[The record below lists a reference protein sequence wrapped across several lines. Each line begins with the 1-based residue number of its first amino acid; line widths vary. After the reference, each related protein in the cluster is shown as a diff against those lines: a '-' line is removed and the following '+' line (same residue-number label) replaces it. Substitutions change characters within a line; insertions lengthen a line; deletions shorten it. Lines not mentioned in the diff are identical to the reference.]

1 MQKRTYLTIT
11 PDSKKDALRAAGR
24 LDDGNYA
31 LEYDRSEKLWF
42 AKPDADL
49 EKVKPW
55 LPENTVSQQNQTITD
70 NLMPAEEFAQVLKD
84 AGFVFPAGDL
94 PEMDGKKHR
103 VCVDGQKNITQRKN
117 KNGDYPGGSGVYQG
131 FMDGRPAGWYENHRS
146 SEGKVNWTSTG
157 SHTYDPAEA
166 MKQRA
171 LAAQKRWD
179 REIQSQLEFAQMGKT
194 LSRQWSKMPP
204 APETHTYLARKGV
217 PAVDGVRLDKY
228 DNLVIPLRNS
238 DGELR
243 TLQYIKPDGT
253 KNLKKG
259 AEKTGNFFVVG
270 GELSPQRPVLYAE
283 GYATAASLHLAT
295 GMPVVMTVDAGNL
308 VTVSRNL
315 KERFPDS
322 QHIILGEDD
331 FTNTNNRGERDN
343 KGAKKAQEAAAAIDG
358 IYIIPT
364 FTESERAQAFAK
376 TASFSD
382 FNDIHVAS
390 GLNAVRD
397 QLAPIFD
404 KLIPDW
410 RQPFT
415 ETHSMPDNN
424 ILQDEPTAPFPDISD
439 YPDFGDDFQEA
450 FVPPQEMPESIP
462 DLVQAQ
468 GSQEPSP
475 EILQPEA
482 STSSLAPSPNAEAAP
497 PVHPDELTPQK
508 VSDEPVLTIE
518 TDTPEA
524 VSTQPADTTPISAAE
539 SSPVASPQTET
550 ADLDNAMPADTVN
563 MQTSPASTSPAP
575 DTTAEAQQVDAS
587 IPPVTEP
594 LLKSASSQEEQP
606 QPAMAE
612 AEATPAQENG
622 FSFTFGRLPGDV
634 SPEGPEVA
642 RINLDELLQGLT
654 SRQED
659 KTWVYALDGEDAFR
673 DYGDRIVMA
682 SPQASENDRM
692 ILAALLSA
700 MANQRGA
707 VEVTGNPEFIQR
719 TLTLIA
725 DHNIKVHLKNPQQ
738 REQFEAL
745 LQARAAEATAKNG
758 INISTHG
765 QEAAPSPA
773 APPATAPGTDTSPA
787 APGNGHTTK
796 AMLKAAETAAPEM
809 NVFEKETLR
818 TGLTGKLLESGRAP
832 YQFDKA
838 NTESFYVQLRTKAGN
853 KTYWGV
859 ELEKALEDSGQKQ
872 GDIVK
877 LQYLGKKPVMVN
889 VPMTDKDG
897 VVTGYEQQEKHR
909 NHWSLTPAQDNRL
922 LVADRHHVAP
932 AELSAYDGNA
942 FWQLQQQIVKTAAL
956 SLPLP
961 DPTGHSLLYTGP
973 DGEGQKP
980 PQSPPENAV
989 VPALS
994 KAAGSVVMHAAGAEG
1009 ELLAHLVKG
1018 HGDYLQGVMRHE
1030 GELHHVLARICT
1042 GANGNTWIAVNTVS
1056 DSGALALIGHGSA
1069 VNAVKNGE
1077 AQRDTFAFQLKGKDA
1092 PKFAVPLVSP
1102 EKIPPAL
1109 HSKLGFDKPWTP
1121 PKAPEPELAPRAQVK
1136 PANQPQ
1142 PM

>member
-24 LDDGNYA
+24 LASGDYA

-49 EKVKPW
+49 EKVKAW
-55 LPENTVSQQNQTITD
+55 LPENTALNLNQTTTD
-70 NLMPAEEFAQVLKD
+70 NLTPAEEFAQVLQD
-84 AGFVFPAGDL
+84 AGFILPANGL
-94 PEMDGKKHR
+94 PEMDGKRHR
-103 VCVDGQKNITQRKN
+103 VATE
-117 KNGDYPGGSGVYQG
+117 GDKTGATSGVYQG
-131 FMDGRPAGWYENHRS
+131 FLDGRPAGWYQDHRA

-166 MKQRA
+166 IKQRA
-171 LAAQKRWD
+171 LTAQKRWD
-179 REIQSQLEFAQMGKT
+179 REIASQLEFSKMGKT
-194 LSRQWSKMPP
+194 LTRQWSKMPP
-204 APETHTYLARKGV
+204 APDTHAYLARKGV
-217 PAVDGVRLDKY
+217 PAAEGVRLDKY

-238 DGELR
+238 AGELR

-253 KNLKKG
+253 KNLKKN

-315 KERFPDS
+315 KERFPDNH
-322 QHIILGEDD
+322 HIILGEDD
-331 FTNTNNRGERDN
+331 FTKTNTRGELDN
-343 KGAKKAQEAAAAIDG
+343 KGAKKAQEAAAAING
-358 IYIIPT
+358 TYIIPS
-364 FTESERAQAFAK
+364 FTESERAQAFAG
-376 TASFSD
+376 TAAFSD
-382 FNDIHVAS
+382 FNDVHVAN
-390 GLNAVRD
+390 GLDAVRE
-397 QLAPIFD
+397 QLAPVFD
-404 KLIPDW
+404 ELIPDW
-410 RQPFT
+410 RQTLT
-415 ETHSMPDNN
+415 ETHSMPDND
-424 ILQDEPTAPFPDISD
+424 IRQDEPAVPFADITD
-439 YPDFGDDFQEA
+439 YPDFGAEFQEA
-450 FVPPQEMPESIP
+450 FSQFDDFLNNTP
-462 DLVQAQ
+462 D
-468 GSQEPSP
+468 P
-475 EILQPEA
+475 A
-482 STSSLAPSPNAEAAP
+482 STLTGSEEMAA
-497 PVHPDELTPQK
+497 HAPDEQATLQI
-508 VSDEPVLTIE
+508 SDEPVLSPEPAIPDATPGE
-518 TDTPEA
+518 TPPVTAPDVPPVINDATDNPE
-524 VSTQPADTTPISAAE
+524 QQSA
-539 SSPVASPQTET
+539 PQ
-550 ADLDNAMPADTVN
+550 ADTVN
-563 MQTSPASTSPAP
+563 AEVPPEASPLVPEAM
-575 DTTAEAQQVDAS
+575 AEELVADAS

-594 LLKSASSQEEQP
+594 PLKTASSQEEQP
-606 QPAMAE
+606 QQPAAE
-612 AEATPAQENG
+612 NDATPVAENG
-622 FSFTFGRLPGDV
+622 FAFTFGRLPGDV

-659 KTWVYALDGEDAFR
+659 RTWVYALDGEDAFR

-700 MANQRGA
+700 KANQRGA
-707 VEVTGNPEFIQR
+707 VEVTGSPEFIER

-725 DHNIKVHLKNPQQ
+725 DHNIDVHLKNPQQ

-758 INISTHG
+758 LTISTPG

-773 APPATAPGTDTSPA
+773 ANASHASPATQDAPLPA
-787 APGNGHTTK
+787 SGNDAATQAPPK
-796 AMLKAAETAAPEM
+796 VPQPAAPEM
-809 NVFEKETLR
+809 SVFEKETLR

-838 NTESFYVQLRTKAGN
+838 NTESFYVQLRTKTGN

-859 ELEKALEDSGQKQ
+859 ELEQALKDSGLTH
-872 GDIVK
+872 GDMVK
-877 LQYLGKKPVMVN
+877 LQYLGKKPVTVN
-889 VPMTDKDG
+889 VPVTDKDG
-897 VVTGYEQQEKHR
+897 VVTGYERQEKHR
-909 NHWSLTPAQDNRL
+909 NHWSMTPAQDNRL
-922 LVADRHHVAP
+922 LVADRHNVAP

-942 FWQLQQQIVKTAAL
+942 FWQLQQQVVQAAAL
-956 SLPLP
+956 SLSVP
-961 DPTGHSLLYTGP
+961 DPRGHGLLYTGP

-1030 GELHHVLARICT
+1030 GELRHVLARVCT
-1042 GANGNTWIAVNTVS
+1042 GANGNTWLAVNTVA

-1069 VNAVKNGE
+1069 VNVMKNGE
-1077 AQRDTFAFQLKGKDA
+1077 AQRDTFAFQLNGKDA

-1121 PKAPEPELAPRAQVK
+1121 PKAPEPEQAPRAQAK

>member
-24 LDDGNYA
+24 LASGDYA

-42 AKPDADL
+42 AKSDADL
-49 EKVKPW
+49 EKVKAW
-55 LPENTVSQQNQTITD
+55 LPENTALNLNQTTTD
-70 NLMPAEEFAQVLKD
+70 NLTPAEEFAQVLQD
-84 AGFVFPAGDL
+84 AGFILPANGL
-94 PEMDGKKHR
+94 PEMDGKRHR
-103 VCVDGQKNITQRKN
+103 VATE
-117 KNGDYPGGSGVYQG
+117 GDKPGATSGVYQG
-131 FMDGRPAGWYENHRS
+131 FLDGRPAGWYQDHRA

-166 MKQRA
+166 IKQRA
-171 LAAQKRWD
+171 LTAQKRWD
-179 REIQSQLEFAQMGKT
+179 REVASQLEFSKMGKT
-194 LSRQWSKMPP
+194 LTRQWSKMPP
-204 APETHTYLARKGV
+204 APDTHAYLARKGV
-217 PAVDGVRLDKY
+217 PAAEGVRLDKY

-238 DGELR
+238 AGELR
-243 TLQYIKPDGT
+243 SLQYIKPDGT
-253 KNLKKG
+253 KNLKKN

-315 KERFPDS
+315 KERFPDNP
-322 QHIILGEDD
+322 HIILGEDD
-331 FTNTNNRGERDN
+331 FTKTNTRGEQDN
-343 KGAKKAQEAAAAIDG
+343 KGAKKAQEAAAAING
-358 IYIIPT
+358 IYIIPS
-364 FTESERAQAFAK
+364 FTESERAQAFAG
-376 TASFSD
+376 TAAFSD
-382 FNDIHVAS
+382 FNDVHVAN
-390 GLNAVRD
+390 GLDAVRE
-397 QLAPIFD
+397 QLAPVFD
-404 KLIPDW
+404 ELIPDW
-410 RQPFT
+410 RQTLT
-415 ETHSMPDNN
+415 ETHSMPDND
-424 ILQDEPTAPFPDISD
+424 IRQDEPAVPFADITD
-439 YPDFGDDFQEA
+439 YPDFGAEFQEA
-450 FVPPQEMPESIP
+450 FPQFDDFLNNTP
-462 DLVQAQ
+462 D
-468 GSQEPSP
+468 P
-475 EILQPEA
+475 A
-482 STSSLAPSPNAEAAP
+482 STLTGSKEMAA
-497 PVHPDELTPQK
+497 HAPDEQATLQI
-508 VSDEPVLTIE
+508 SDEPVLSPEPAIPDAPPGE
-518 TDTPEA
+518 TPPVTAPDVPPVINDATDNPE
-524 VSTQPADTTPISAAE
+524 QQSA
-539 SSPVASPQTET
+539 PQ
-550 ADLDNAMPADTVN
+550 ADTVN
-563 MQTSPASTSPAP
+563 AEVPPEASPLVQEAM
-575 DTTAEAQQVDAS
+575 AEELVADAS

-594 LLKSASSQEEQP
+594 PLKTASSQEEQP
-606 QPAMAE
+606 QQPAAE
-612 AEATPAQENG
+612 NDATPVAENG
-622 FSFTFGRLPGDV
+622 FAFTFGRLPGDV

-659 KTWVYALDGEDAFR
+659 RTWVYALDGEDAFR

-700 MANQRGA
+700 KANQRGA
-707 VEVTGNPEFIQR
+707 VEVTGSPEFIQR

-725 DHNIKVHLKNPQQ
+725 DHNIDVHLKNPQQ

-758 INISTHG
+758 LTISPSG
-765 QEAAPSPA
+765 QEASPSPA
-773 APPATAPGTDTSPA
+773 ANASPA
-787 APGNGHTTK
+787 AQDAPLPASGNDAATQAPPK
-796 AMLKAAETAAPEM
+796 APEPAAPEM
-809 NVFEKETLR
+809 SVFEKETLR

-838 NTESFYVQLRTKAGN
+838 NTESFYVQLRTKTGN

-859 ELEKALEDSGQKQ
+859 ELEQALKDSGQTH
-872 GDIVK
+872 GDMVK
-877 LQYLGKKPVMVN
+877 LQYLGKKPVTVN
-889 VPMTDKDG
+889 VPVTDKDG
-897 VVTGYEQQEKHR
+897 VVTGYERQEKHR

-922 LVADRHHVAP
+922 LVADRHNVAP

-942 FWQLQQQIVKTAAL
+942 FWQLQQQVVQAAAL
-956 SLPLP
+956 SLSVP
-961 DPTGHSLLYTGP
+961 DPRGHGLLYTGP

-1030 GELHHVLARICT
+1030 GELRHVLARVCT
-1042 GANGNTWIAVNTVS
+1042 GANGNTWLAVNTVA

-1069 VNAVKNGE
+1069 VNVMKNGE
-1077 AQRDTFAFQLKGKDA
+1077 AQRDTFAFQLNGKDA

-1121 PKAPEPELAPRAQVK
+1121 PKAPAPAPEPEQAPRAQAK

>member
-11 PDSKKDALRAAGR
+11 PDNKKDALRAAGR
-24 LDDGNYA
+24 LDDGKYA

-42 AKPDADL
+42 AVADADL
-49 EKVKPW
+49 EKVKAW
-55 LPENTVSQQNQTITD
+55 LPENTVTDVGQTITD
-70 NLMPAEEFAQVLKD
+70 NLTPAEEFAQVLKD
-84 AGFVFPAGDL
+84 AGFILPGNGL
-94 PEMDGKKHR
+94 PEMDGKRYR
-103 VCVDGQKNITQRKN
+103 VAIEGGKPGNVDGA
-117 KNGDYPGGSGVYQG
+117 YQG
-131 FMDGRPAGWYENHRS
+131 FLDGRPAGWYQNHRA

-179 REIQSQLEFAQMGKT
+179 RQMQSQLEFAQMGKT
-194 LSRQWSKMPP
+194 LTRQWSKMPP
-204 APETHTYLARKGV
+204 APDSHAYLARKGV
-217 PAVDGVRLDKY
+217 PAANGVRLDKY
-228 DNLVIPLRNS
+228 DNLVIPLRNG

-295 GMPVVMTVDAGNL
+295 GMPVVMTMDAGNL

-315 KERFPDS
+315 KARYPDS
-322 QHIILGEDD
+322 HHIILGEDD
-331 FTNTNNRGERDN
+331 FTKTNTRGEQDN
-343 KGAKKAQEAAAAIDG
+343 KGAKKAQEAASAING
-358 IYIIPT
+358 VYIIPS
-364 FTESERAQAFAK
+364 FTESERTQAFAG
-376 TASFSD
+376 TAAFSD
-382 FNDIHVAS
+382 FNDIHVAR
-390 GLNAVRD
+390 GLEAVRE
-397 QLAPIFD
+397 QLAPVFD
-404 KLIPDW
+404 ELIPDW
-410 RQPFT
+410 RQSFT
-415 ETHSMPDNN
+415 ETHSMPDND
-424 ILQDEPTAPFPDISD
+424 IRQDEPAVPFPDISD
-439 YPDFGDDFQEA
+439 YPDFGDDFQGE
-450 FVPPQEMPESIP
+450 FTPPTEVYVPPEPAPE
-462 DLVQAQ
+462 LVEPEAPA
-468 GSQEPSP
+468 SPPAPTTNEEASLSPSP
-475 EILQPEA
+475 EDLA
-482 STSSLAPSPNAEAAP
+482 SPAQALSTEPAIPVAEEISPADTSSLTA
-497 PVHPDELTPQK
+497 
-508 VSDEPVLTIE
+508 
-518 TDTPEA
+518 TD
-524 VSTQPADTTPISAAE
+524 
-539 SSPVASPQTET
+539 SSHVAS
-550 ADLDNAMPADTVN
+550 ADLQNAPQADVASAE
-563 MQTSPASTSPAP
+563 TSPSVSPPAP
-575 DTTAEAQQVDAS
+575 DSVAEALRADAG
-587 IPPVTEP
+587 IPPVTEVP
-594 LLKSASSQEEQP
+594 LEPAPSKDEPP
-606 QPAMAE
+606 QPAA
-612 AEATPAQENG
+612 ADVDPAAQENG
-622 FSFTFGRLPGDV
+622 FSLTFGRLPGDV

-654 SRQED
+654 SRQEGR
-659 KTWVYALDGEDAFR
+659 TWVYALDGEDAFR

-682 SPQASENDRM
+682 TPQASENDRM

-700 MANQRGA
+700 KANQRGA
-707 VEVTGNPEFIQR
+707 VEVTGSPEFIQR

-725 DHNIKVHLKNPQQ
+725 DHNIEVHLKNPQQ

-758 INISTHG
+758 INISTPG

-773 APPATAPGTDTSPA
+773 ANTPPAAPGAAPA
-787 APGNGHTTK
+787 APGNGTASQATP
-796 AMLKAAETAAPEM
+796 KAAEPAAPEM
-809 NVFEKETLR
+809 SVFEKETLR

-859 ELEKALEDSGQKQ
+859 ELEQALKDSGQQQ

-877 LQYLGKKPVMVN
+877 LQYLGKQPVTVN
-889 VPMTDKDG
+889 APLTDKDG
-897 VVTGYEQQEKHR
+897 VVIGYERQEKHR

-932 AELSAYDGNA
+932 AALSAYDGNA
-942 FWQLQQQIVKTAAL
+942 FWQLQQQVVKAAAL
-956 SLPLP
+956 SLSLASPN
-961 DPTGHSLLYTGP
+961 GHGLLYTGP

-989 VPALS
+989 VPAIS
-994 KAAGSVVMHAAGAEG
+994 KAAGSVVMHAAGADG
-1009 ELLAHLVKG
+1009 ELLAHLVKA

-1030 GELHHVLARICT
+1030 GELRHVLARICT
-1042 GANGNTWIAVNTVS
+1042 GANGNTWLAVNTVS

-1069 VNAVKNGE
+1069 VNVVKNGE
-1077 AQRDTFAFQLKGKDA
+1077 ALRDTFAFQLKGKDA

-1102 EKIPPAL
+1102 EKLPPAL

-1121 PKAPEPELAPRAQVK
+1121 PKAPEPEQAPRAQVK

>member
-11 PDSKKDALRAAGR
+11 PDNKKDALRAAGR
-24 LDDGNYA
+24 LADGNYA

-55 LPENTVSQQNQTITD
+55 LPENTVSQLNQTTNN
-70 NLMPAEEFAQVLKD
+70 NLTPAEEFAQVLKD
-84 AGFVFPAGDL
+84 AGFILPKNSL
-94 PEMDGKKHR
+94 PEMDGKRHR
-103 VCVDGQKNITQRKN
+103 VATDGDKA
-117 KNGDYPGGSGVYQG
+117 GASSGVYQG
-131 FMDGRPAGWYENHRS
+131 FLDGRPAGWYQDHRA

-179 REIQSQLEFAQMGKT
+179 REIQSQLEFSRMGKT

-204 APETHTYLARKGV
+204 ATETHAYLARKGV
-217 PAVDGVRLDKY
+217 PAADGVRLDKY

-270 GELSPQRPVLYAE
+270 GELSPERPVLYAE

-315 KERFPDS
+315 KERYSDNH
-322 QHIILGEDD
+322 HIILGEDD
-331 FTNTNNRGERDN
+331 FTKTNNRGEQDN

-358 IYIIPT
+358 IYIIPS
-364 FTESERAQAFAK
+364 FTESERVQAFAG

-382 FNDIHVAS
+382 FNDIHVAN
-390 GLNAVRD
+390 GLNAVRE

-404 KLIPDW
+404 ELIPDW
-410 RQPFT
+410 RQSFT
-415 ETHSMPDNN
+415 ETHSMPDND
-424 ILQDEPTAPFPDISD
+424 IRQDDPAVPFPDIMD
-439 YPDFGDDFQEA
+439 YPDLGDDFQEA
-450 FVPPQEMPESIP
+450 FAPPEDRPESTVTSVQVQ
-462 DLVQAQ
+462 DLP
-468 GSQEPSP
+468 EPSP
-475 EILQPEA
+475 EIAPPE
-482 STSSLAPSPNAEAAP
+482 PSVPPLTTEAEATP
-497 PVHPDELTPQK
+497 PLPPDDKDSHQVP
-508 VSDEPVLTIE
+508 DEPVLNVEPAASDTVGASTAE
-518 TDTPEA
+518 TTSLSAPETPVVASAPTATDNPDLQNAPLAEA
-524 VSTQPADTTPISAAE
+524 VNAQTPPAD
-539 SSPVASPQTET
+539 SPPPVDA
-550 ADLDNAMPADTVN
+550 
-563 MQTSPASTSPAP
+563 
-575 DTTAEAQQVDAS
+575 TAEDQLIDAS

-594 LLKSASSQEEQP
+594 PLKKASSPEEP
-606 QPAMAE
+606 LQPAAAE
-612 AEATPAQENG
+612 TATTPAQENG
-622 FSFTFGRLPGDV
+622 FSFTFGRLPGDTN
-634 SPEGPEVA
+634 PEGPEVT

-659 KTWVYALDGEDAFR
+659 RTWVYALNGEDAFR

-700 MANQRGA
+700 KANQRGA
-707 VEVTGNPEFIQR
+707 VEVTGSPEFIQR

-725 DHNIKVHLKNPQQ
+725 DHNIEVHLKNPQQ

-745 LQARAAEATAKNG
+745 LQARAAEAMAKNG
-758 INISTHG
+758 INISTPG
-765 QEAAPSPA
+765 QESAPSPIV
-773 APPATAPGTDTSPA
+773 DTPPA
-787 APGNGHTTK
+787 APGPAPTTPVND
-796 AMLKAAETAAPEM
+796 TASQVPSKTAGPATPEM
-809 NVFEKETLR
+809 TVFEKETLR

-838 NTESFYVQLRTKAGN
+838 NTDSFYVQLRTKAGN
-853 KTYWGV
+853 KIYWGV
-859 ELEKALEDSGQKQ
+859 ELEQALKDSGQKQ

-877 LQYLGKKPVMVN
+877 LQYLGKKPVTIN
-889 VPMTDKDG
+889 VPLTNAEGM
-897 VVTGYEQQEKHR
+897 VTGYERQEKHR

-922 LVADRHHVAP
+922 LVADRQHVAP

-942 FWQLQQQIVKTAAL
+942 FWQLQHQVVKTAAL
-956 SLPLP
+956 SLTLP
-961 DPTGHSLLYTGP
+961 DPAGHGLLYTGP

-980 PQSPPENAV
+980 PQSTPENAV

-994 KAAGSVVMHAAGAEG
+994 KAAGSVVMQAAGAEG

-1030 GELHHVLARICT
+1030 GELRHVLARVCT
-1042 GANGNTWIAVNTVS
+1042 GANGNTWLAVNTVS
-1056 DSGALALIGHGSA
+1056 DTGTLALIGHGSA

-1092 PKFAVPLVSP
+1092 PKFAVPLLSP

-1121 PKAPEPELAPRAQVK
+1121 PKAPEPEQAPRAQAK

>member
-1 MQKRTYLTIT
+1 MQKRTYLTIR
-11 PDSKKDALRAAGR
+11 PENKKDALRAAGR
-24 LDDGNYA
+24 LTDGSYA

-42 AKPDADL
+42 AKADTDL

-55 LPENTVSQQNQTITD
+55 LPENTVSLSNQTTTD
-70 NLMPAEEFAQVLKD
+70 NLTPAEEFAQVLKD
-84 AGFVFPAGDL
+84 AGFILPNNSL
-94 PEMDGKKHR
+94 PEMDGKRHR
-103 VCVDGQKNITQRKN
+103 VPTEGDKDGSTA
-117 KNGDYPGGSGVYQG
+117 GVYQG
-131 FMDGRPAGWYENHRS
+131 FLDGRPAGWYMDHRS
-146 SEGKVNWTSTG
+146 SDGKVTWTSTG
-157 SHTYDPAEA
+157 THSYDPEDAI
-166 MKQRA
+166 KQRA

-179 REIQSQLEFAQMGKT
+179 REIQSQMEYTKIGKNLT
-194 LSRQWSKMPP
+194 RQWSKMPP
-204 APETHTYLARKGV
+204 APETHAYLARKGV
-217 PAVDGVRLDKY
+217 PAVEGVRLDKY
-228 DNLVIPLRNS
+228 DNLVIPLRNA
-238 DGELR
+238 DGVLR
-243 TLQYIKPDGT
+243 SLQYIKPDGT

-259 AEKTGNFFVVG
+259 AEKAGNFFVVG

-283 GYATAASLHLAT
+283 GYATAASLYLAT
-295 GMPVVMTVDAGNL
+295 GIPVVMTVDAGNL

-315 KERFPDS
+315 KERYPDS
-322 QHIILGEDD
+322 PHIILGEDD

-343 KGAKKAQEAAAAIDG
+343 KGAKKAQEAATAING

-397 QLAPIFD
+397 QLAPVFD
-404 KLIPDW
+404 ELIPDW
-410 RQPFT
+410 RQSIT

-424 ILQDEPTAPFPDISD
+424 IPQDEPTVPFPDISD
-439 YPDFGDDFQEA
+439 YPDFGAEFQEA
-450 FVPPQEMPESIP
+450 FPQFNDFLDNTPAPEPGPASSPNEATDNPQPTALPDEEIAQLTPPTETVAINVPEMTSIP
-462 DLVQAQ
+462 
-468 GSQEPSP
+468 EPTRPGPSDDEHPVEVPIKSEKVGESP
-475 EILQPEA
+475 QDDV
-482 STSSLAPSPNAEAAP
+482 AEP
-497 PVHPDELTPQK
+497 PA
-508 VSDEPVLTIE
+508 EPPLN
-518 TDTPEA
+518 
-524 VSTQPADTTPISAAE
+524 TQPQQQAENTTPGAAD
-539 SSPVASPQTET
+539 V
-550 ADLDNAMPADTVN
+550 
-563 MQTSPASTSPAP
+563 
-575 DTTAEAQQVDAS
+575 
-587 IPPVTEP
+587 
-594 LLKSASSQEEQP
+594 EQP
-606 QPAMAE
+606 AAASEP
-612 AEATPAQENG
+612 ENG
-622 FSFTFGRLPGDV
+622 FSFSFGRLPGDV

-707 VEVTGNPEFIQR
+707 VEVTGSPEFIQR

-738 REQFEAL
+738 REQFETL
-745 LQARAAEATAKNG
+745 LQARAAEATAENG
-758 INISTHG
+758 INISTPG
-765 QEAAPSPA
+765 QEAAPSPV

-796 AMLKAAETAAPEM
+796 ATQKAAETAAPEM

-838 NTESFYVQLRTKAGN
+838 NTGSFYVQLRTKAGN

-1030 GELHHVLARICT
+1030 GELHHVLARVCT

>member
-24 LDDGNYA
+24 LADGNYA

-55 LPENTVSQQNQTITD
+55 LPENTVSQLNQTTTD
-70 NLMPAEEFAQVLKD
+70 NLTPAEEFAQVLRD
-84 AGFVFPAGDL
+84 AGFILPKNSL
-94 PEMDGKKHR
+94 PEMDGKRHR
-103 VCVDGQKNITQRKN
+103 VATDGDKAGAT
-117 KNGDYPGGSGVYQG
+117 SGVYQG
-131 FMDGRPAGWYENHRS
+131 FLDGRPAGWYQDHRA

-179 REIQSQLEFAQMGKT
+179 REIQSQMEFSQMGKN
-194 LSRQWSKMPP
+194 LSRQWTKMPP
-204 APETHTYLARKGV
+204 ATETHAYLARKGV
-217 PAVDGVRLDKY
+217 PAADGVRLDKY

-270 GELSPQRPVLYAE
+270 GELSPQCPVLYAE

-315 KERFPDS
+315 KKRYPDNH
-322 QHIILGEDD
+322 HIILGEDD
-331 FTNTNNRGERDN
+331 FTKTNNRGEQDN
-343 KGAKKAQEAAAAIDG
+343 KGAKKAQEAAAAING
-358 IYIIPT
+358 IYIIPS
-364 FTESERAQAFAK
+364 FSESERAQAFAG

-382 FNDIHVAS
+382 FNDIHVAN
-390 GLNAVRD
+390 GLNAVRE

-404 KLIPDW
+404 ELIPDW
-410 RQPFT
+410 RKSFT
-415 ETHSMPDNN
+415 ETHSMPDND
-424 ILQDEPTAPFPDISD
+424 IRQDAPAVPFPDITD

-450 FVPPQEMPESIP
+450 FAPPEDIPENTMTST
-462 DLVQAQ
+462 QAQ
-468 GSQEPSP
+468 DLPEPSP
-475 EILQPEA
+475 EIAPPEPSVPPLTPEA
-482 STSSLAPSPNAEAAP
+482 EATPPLSPDDRASHQAPE
-497 PVHPDELTPQK
+497 
-508 VSDEPVLTIE
+508 EPVLNVEPAAPDAVGTSPAE
-518 TDTPEA
+518 TASLSTAETPVVASAPMATDNPDLQNAPLPEA
-524 VSTQPADTTPISAAE
+524 VNAQTPPVDSPPPVDAA
-539 SSPVASPQTET
+539 
-550 ADLDNAMPADTVN
+550 
-563 MQTSPASTSPAP
+563 
-575 DTTAEAQQVDAS
+575 AEAQLADAS

-594 LLKSASSQEEQP
+594 PLKKASSPEEPQ
-606 QPAMAE
+606 QPAAAE
-612 AEATPAQENG
+612 TDTAPDQENG
-622 FSFTFGRLPGDV
+622 FSFTFGRLPGDT

-659 KTWVYALDGEDAFR
+659 RTWVYALDGEDAFR

-700 MANQRGA
+700 KANQRGA
-707 VEVTGNPEFIQR
+707 VEVTGSSEFIQR

-725 DHNIKVHLKNPQQ
+725 DHNIEVHLKNPQQ

-745 LQARAAEATAKNG
+745 LQARAAEVMAKNG
-758 INISTHG
+758 INISTPG
-765 QEAAPSPA
+765 QESTPSPVV
-773 APPATAPGTDTSPA
+773 DTPPA
-787 APGNGHTTK
+787 APGP
-796 AMLKAAETAAPEM
+796 APTAPGNDTASQAPSKTAGPATPEM
-809 NVFEKETLR
+809 TVFEKETLR
-818 TGLTGKLLESGRAP
+818 TGRTGKLLESGRAP

-838 NTESFYVQLRTKAGN
+838 NTDSFYIQLRTKAGN

-859 ELEKALEDSGQKQ
+859 ELEQALKDSGQKQ

-877 LQYLGKKPVMVN
+877 LQYLGKKPVTVN
-889 VPMTDKDG
+889 VPLTNAEG
-897 VVTGYEQQEKHR
+897 VVTGYERQEKHR

-942 FWQLQQQIVKTAAL
+942 FWQLQHQIVKAAAL
-956 SLPLP
+956 SLSLP
-961 DPTGHSLLYTGP
+961 DPAGHGLLYTGP

-989 VPALS
+989 VPTLS
-994 KAAGSVVMHAAGAEG
+994 KAAGSVVMQAVGAES

-1030 GELHHVLARICT
+1030 GELRHVLARVCT
-1042 GANGNTWIAVNTVS
+1042 GANGNTWLAVNTVS
-1056 DSGALALIGHGSA
+1056 DTGALNLIGHGSA

-1077 AQRDTFAFQLKGKDA
+1077 AKRDTFAFQLKGKDA
-1092 PKFAVPLVSP
+1092 PKFAVPLISP

-1121 PKAPEPELAPRAQVK
+1121 PKAPEPEQAPRAQVK

>member
-24 LDDGNYA
+24 LASGDYA

-42 AKPDADL
+42 AKSDAEL
-49 EKVKPW
+49 EKVKAW
-55 LPENTVSQQNQTITD
+55 LPENTALNLNQTTTD
-70 NLMPAEEFAQVLKD
+70 NLTPAEEFAQVLQD
-84 AGFVFPAGDL
+84 AGFILPANGL
-94 PEMDGKKHR
+94 PEMDGKRHR
-103 VCVDGQKNITQRKN
+103 MATE
-117 KNGDYPGGSGVYQG
+117 GDKTGATSGVYQG
-131 FMDGRPAGWYENHRS
+131 FLDGRPAGWYQDHRA

-166 MKQRA
+166 IKQRA
-171 LAAQKRWD
+171 LTAQKRWD
-179 REIQSQLEFAQMGKT
+179 REIASQLEFSKMGKT
-194 LSRQWSKMPP
+194 LTRQWSKMPP
-204 APETHTYLARKGV
+204 APDTHAYLARKGV
-217 PAVDGVRLDKY
+217 PAAEGVRLDKY

-238 DGELR
+238 AGELR

-253 KNLKKG
+253 KNLKKN

-315 KERFPDS
+315 KERFPDNH
-322 QHIILGEDD
+322 HIILGEDD
-331 FTNTNNRGERDN
+331 FTKTNTRGEQDN
-343 KGAKKAQEAAAAIDG
+343 KGAKKAQEAAAAING
-358 IYIIPT
+358 IYIIPS
-364 FTESERAQAFAK
+364 FTESERAQAFAG
-376 TASFSD
+376 TAAFSD
-382 FNDIHVAS
+382 FNDVHVAN
-390 GLNAVRD
+390 GLDAVRE
-397 QLAPIFD
+397 QLAPVFD
-404 KLIPDW
+404 ELIPDW
-410 RQPFT
+410 RQTLT
-415 ETHSMPDNN
+415 EIHSMPDND
-424 ILQDEPTAPFPDISD
+424 IRQDEPAVPFADITD
-439 YPDFGDDFQEA
+439 YPDFGAEFQEA
-450 FVPPQEMPESIP
+450 FPQFDDFLNNTP
-462 DLVQAQ
+462 D
-468 GSQEPSP
+468 P
-475 EILQPEA
+475 A
-482 STSSLAPSPNAEAAP
+482 STLTGSEEMAA
-497 PVHPDELTPQK
+497 HAPDEQATLQI
-508 VSDEPVLTIE
+508 SDEPVLSPEPAIPDATPGE
-518 TDTPEA
+518 TPPVTAPDVPPVINDATDNPE
-524 VSTQPADTTPISAAE
+524 QQSA
-539 SSPVASPQTET
+539 PQ
-550 ADLDNAMPADTVN
+550 ADTVN
-563 MQTSPASTSPAP
+563 AEVPPEASPLVP
-575 DTTAEAQQVDAS
+575 DAMAEELVADAS

-594 LLKSASSQEEQP
+594 PLKTASSQEEQP
-606 QPAMAE
+606 QQPAAE
-612 AEATPAQENG
+612 NDATPVAENG
-622 FSFTFGRLPGDV
+622 FAFTFGRLPGDV

-659 KTWVYALDGEDAFR
+659 RTWVYALDGEDAFR

-700 MANQRGA
+700 KANQRGA
-707 VEVTGNPEFIQR
+707 VEVTGSPEFIER

-725 DHNIKVHLKNPQQ
+725 DHNIDVHLKNPQQ

-758 INISTHG
+758 LTISTPG
-765 QEAAPSPA
+765 QESAPSPA
-773 APPATAPGTDTSPA
+773 ANASHASSASPA
-787 APGNGHTTK
+787 AQDAPLPASGND
-796 AMLKAAETAAPEM
+796 AATQAPPKVPQPAAPEM
-809 NVFEKETLR
+809 SVFEKETLR

-838 NTESFYVQLRTKAGN
+838 NTESFYVQLRTKTGN

-859 ELEKALEDSGQKQ
+859 ELEQALKDSGQTH
-872 GDIVK
+872 GDMVK
-877 LQYLGKKPVMVN
+877 LQYLGKKPVTVN
-889 VPMTDKDG
+889 VPVTDKDG
-897 VVTGYEQQEKHR
+897 VVTGYERQEKHR
-909 NHWSLTPAQDNRL
+909 NHWSMTPAQDNRL
-922 LVADRHHVAP
+922 LVADRHNVAP

-942 FWQLQQQIVKTAAL
+942 FWQLQQQVVQAAAL
-956 SLPLP
+956 SLSVP
-961 DPTGHSLLYTGP
+961 DPRGHGLLYTGP

-1009 ELLAHLVKG
+1009 ELLTHLVKG

-1030 GELHHVLARICT
+1030 GELRHVLARVCT
-1042 GANGNTWIAVNTVS
+1042 GANGNTWLAVNTVA

-1069 VNAVKNGE
+1069 VNVMKNGE
-1077 AQRDTFAFQLKGKDA
+1077 AQRDTFAFQLNGKDA

-1121 PKAPEPELAPRAQVK
+1121 PKAPAPEPEQAPRAQAK

>member
-11 PDSKKDALRAAGR
+11 PDNKKDALRAAGR
-24 LDDGNYA
+24 LDDGKYS

-42 AKPDADL
+42 AVADADL
-49 EKVKPW
+49 EKVKAW
-55 LPENTVSQQNQTITD
+55 LPGNTVTDVGQTITD
-70 NLMPAEEFAQVLKD
+70 NLTPAEEFAQVLRD
-84 AGFVFPAGDL
+84 AGFIFPGNEL
-94 PEMDGKKHR
+94 PEMDGKTHR
-103 VCVDGQKNITQRKN
+103 VYVDGQKNTSQNKN
-117 KNGDYPGGSGVYQG
+117 QNGDYPGGSGVYQG
-131 FMDGRPAGWYENHRS
+131 FMDGRPAGWYENHRA

-157 SHTYDPAEA
+157 SHTYDPAET

-179 REIQSQLEFAQMGKT
+179 RQMQSQLEFAQMGKT
-194 LSRQWSKMPP
+194 LTRQWSKMPP
-204 APETHTYLARKGV
+204 APDSHAYLARKGV
-217 PAVDGVRLDKY
+217 PAANGVRLDKY
-228 DNLVIPLRNS
+228 DNLVIPLRNG

-308 VTVSRNL
+308 VTASRNL
-315 KERFPDS
+315 KARYPDS
-322 QHIILGEDD
+322 HHIILGEDD
-331 FTNTNNRGERDN
+331 FTKTNTRGEQDN
-343 KGAKKAQEAAAAIDG
+343 KGAKKAQEAASAING
-358 IYIIPT
+358 VYIIPS
-364 FTESERAQAFAK
+364 FTESERAQAFAG
-376 TASFSD
+376 TAAFSD
-382 FNDIHVAS
+382 FNDIHVAR
-390 GLNAVRD
+390 GLEAVRE
-397 QLAPIFD
+397 QLAPVFD
-404 KLIPDW
+404 ELIPDW
-410 RQPFT
+410 RQSFR
-415 ETHSMPDNN
+415 ETHSMPDND
-424 ILQDEPTAPFPDISD
+424 IRQDEPAVPFPDISD
-439 YPDFGDDFQEA
+439 YPDFGDDFQAEFTPPTEVYETPEPAPEFIEPEA
-450 FVPPQEMPESIP
+450 S
-462 DLVQAQ
+462 L
-468 GSQEPSP
+468 SPSP
-475 EILQPEA
+475 EDLASPPQPLSTEPA
-482 STSSLAPSPNAEAAP
+482 MPVAEEIPPADTSSLTA
-497 PVHPDELTPQK
+497 
-508 VSDEPVLTIE
+508 
-518 TDTPEA
+518 TD
-524 VSTQPADTTPISAAE
+524 
-539 SSPVASPQTET
+539 SSHVAS
-550 ADLDNAMPADTVN
+550 ADLQNAPQADVASAE
-563 MQTSPASTSPAP
+563 TSPSVSPPAP
-575 DTTAEAQQVDAS
+575 DSVAEALRADAG
-587 IPPVTEP
+587 IPPVTEVP
-594 LLKSASSQEEQP
+594 LEPAPSKDEPP
-606 QPAMAE
+606 QPTAADVDP
-612 AEATPAQENG
+612 AAQENG

-654 SRQED
+654 SRQEGR
-659 KTWVYALDGEDAFR
+659 TWVYALDGEDAFR

-682 SPQASENDRM
+682 TPQASEKDRM

-700 MANQRGA
+700 KANQRGA
-707 VEVTGNPEFIQR
+707 VEVTGSPEFIQR

-725 DHNIKVHLKNPQQ
+725 DHNIEVHLKNPQQ

-758 INISTHG
+758 INISTPG

-773 APPATAPGTDTSPA
+773 ANTPATAPGTDTPPAAPGAAPA
-787 APGNGHTTK
+787 APGNGTASQATP
-796 AMLKAAETAAPEM
+796 KAAEPAAPEM
-809 NVFEKETLR
+809 TVFEKETLR

-859 ELEKALEDSGQKQ
+859 ELEQALKDSGQQQ

-877 LQYLGKKPVMVN
+877 LQYLGKQPVTVN
-889 VPMTDKDG
+889 APLTDKDG
-897 VVTGYEQQEKHR
+897 VVIGYERQKKHR

-932 AELSAYDGNA
+932 AALSAYDGNA
-942 FWQLQQQIVKTAAL
+942 FWQLQQQVVKAAAL
-956 SLPLP
+956 SLSLASPN
-961 DPTGHSLLYTGP
+961 GHGLLYTGP

-989 VPALS
+989 VPAIS
-994 KAAGSVVMHAAGAEG
+994 KAAGSVVMHAAGADG
-1009 ELLAHLVKG
+1009 ELLAHLVKA

-1030 GELHHVLARICT
+1030 GELRHVLARICT
-1042 GANGNTWIAVNTVS
+1042 GANGNTWLAVNTVS

-1069 VNAVKNGE
+1069 VNVVKNGE
-1077 AQRDTFAFQLKGKDA
+1077 ALRDTFAFQLKGKDA

-1102 EKIPPAL
+1102 EKLPPAL

-1121 PKAPEPELAPRAQVK
+1121 PKAPEPEQAPRAQVK

>member
-11 PDSKKDALRAAGR
+11 PDNKKDALRAAGR
-24 LDDGNYA
+24 LADGNYA

-55 LPENTVSQQNQTITD
+55 LPENTVSQLNQTTAD
-70 NLMPAEEFAQVLKD
+70 NLTPAEEFAQVLKD
-84 AGFVFPAGDL
+84 AGFILPKNSL
-94 PEMDGKKHR
+94 PEMDGKRHR
-103 VCVDGQKNITQRKN
+103 VATDGDKAGAT
-117 KNGDYPGGSGVYQG
+117 SGVYQG
-131 FMDGRPAGWYENHRS
+131 FLDGRPAGWYQDHRA

-157 SHTYDPAEA
+157 SHTYDPAQA

-179 REIQSQLEFAQMGKT
+179 REIQSQLEFSQMGKT

-204 APETHTYLARKGV
+204 ATETHAYLARKGV
-217 PAVDGVRLDKY
+217 PAANGVRLDKY

-315 KERFPDS
+315 KERYPDNH
-322 QHIILGEDD
+322 HIILGEDD
-331 FTNTNNRGERDN
+331 FTKTNNRGEQDN
-343 KGAKKAQEAAAAIDG
+343 KGAKKAQEAAAAING
-358 IYIIPT
+358 IYIIPS
-364 FTESERAQAFAK
+364 FSERERAQAFAG

-382 FNDIHVAS
+382 FNDIHVAN
-390 GLNAVRD
+390 GLNAVRE

-404 KLIPDW
+404 ELIPDW
-410 RQPFT
+410 RQSFT
-415 ETHSMPDNN
+415 ETHSMPDND
-424 ILQDEPTAPFPDISD
+424 IRQDDPAVPFPDITD

-450 FVPPQEMPESIP
+450 FAPPEHIPESTVTS
-462 DLVQAQ
+462 VQAKDIP
-468 GSQEPSP
+468 EPSP
-475 EILQPEA
+475 EIAPPEPFVPP
-482 STSSLAPSPNAEAAP
+482 LAPEVEATPPLSPDDRASHQVPE
-497 PVHPDELTPQK
+497 
-508 VSDEPVLTIE
+508 EPVLNVEPTAPDAVGASSAE
-518 TDTPEA
+518 TA
-524 VSTQPADTTPISAAE
+524 SLSAAE
-539 SSPVASPQTET
+539 TSAVANAPTDNPDLQNAPLAEAVNAQTP
-550 ADLDNAMPADTVN
+550 PAD
-563 MQTSPASTSPAP
+563 SPPPVDA
-575 DTTAEAQQVDAS
+575 TAEAQLVDAN
-587 IPPVTEP
+587 IPPVAEP
-594 LLKSASSQEEQP
+594 PLQ
-606 QPAMAE
+606 QPAAAE
-612 AEATPAQENG
+612 TDTAPAQENG
-622 FSFTFGRLPGDV
+622 FSFTFGRLPGDT
-634 SPEGPEVA
+634 SPEGAEVV

-659 KTWVYALDGEDAFR
+659 RTWVYALDGEDAFR

-700 MANQRGA
+700 KANQRGA
-707 VEVTGNPEFIQR
+707 VEVTGSPEFIQR

-725 DHNIKVHLKNPQQ
+725 DHNIEVHLKNPQQ

-745 LQARAAEATAKNG
+745 LQARAAEVMAKNG
-758 INISTHG
+758 INISTPG
-765 QEAAPSPA
+765 QESAPSPA
-773 APPATAPGTDTSPA
+773 VDTPPASPGAAPTAPGNDTASQVPSKTAGPA
-787 APGNGHTTK
+787 T
-796 AMLKAAETAAPEM
+796 PEM
-809 NVFEKETLR
+809 TVFEKETLR

-838 NTESFYVQLRTKAGN
+838 NTDSFYVQLRTKAGN

-859 ELEKALEDSGQKQ
+859 ELEQALKDSGQKQ

-877 LQYLGKKPVMVN
+877 LQYLGKKPVTVN
-889 VPMTDKDG
+889 VPLTNEEG
-897 VVTGYEQQEKHR
+897 VVTGYERQEKHR

-922 LVADRHHVAP
+922 LVADRHHIAP
-932 AELSAYDGNA
+932 SELSAYDGNA
-942 FWQLQQQIVKTAAL
+942 FWQLQHQIVKAAAL
-956 SLPLP
+956 SLSLP
-961 DPTGHSLLYTGP
+961 DPTGHGLLYTGP

-989 VPALS
+989 VPAQS
-994 KAAGSVVMHAAGAEG
+994 KAAGSVVMQAAGAEG

-1030 GELHHVLARICT
+1030 GELRHVLARVCT
-1042 GANGNTWIAVNTVS
+1042 GANGNTWLAVNTVS
-1056 DSGALALIGHGSA
+1056 DTGALALIGHGSA

-1121 PKAPEPELAPRAQVK
+1121 PKAPEPEQAPRAQVK

>member
-55 LPENTVSQQNQTITD
+55 LPENAVSQLNQTTTD
-70 NLMPAEEFAQVLKD
+70 NLTPAEEFAQVLKD
-84 AGFVFPAGDL
+84 AGFILPKNSL
-94 PEMDGKKHR
+94 PEMDGKRHR
-103 VCVDGQKNITQRKN
+103 VATDGDKAGAT
-117 KNGDYPGGSGVYQG
+117 SGVYQG
-131 FMDGRPAGWYENHRS
+131 FLDGRPAGWYQDHRA

-179 REIQSQLEFAQMGKT
+179 REIQSQQEFAQMGKT

-204 APETHTYLARKGV
+204 ATETHAYLARKGV

-295 GMPVVMTVDAGNL
+295 GIPVVMTVDAGNL

-315 KERFPDS
+315 KERYPDNH
-322 QHIILGEDD
+322 HIILGEDD
-331 FTNTNNRGERDN
+331 FTKTNNRGEQDN
-343 KGAKKAQEAAAAIDG
+343 KGAKKAQEAAAAING
-358 IYIIPT
+358 IYIIPS
-364 FTESERAQAFAK
+364 FSESERAKAFAG

-382 FNDIHVAS
+382 FNDIHVAN
-390 GLNAVRD
+390 GINAVRE

-404 KLIPDW
+404 ELIPYW
-410 RQPFT
+410 RQSFT
-415 ETHSMPDNN
+415 ETHSMPDND
-424 ILQDEPTAPFPDISD
+424 IRQDDPAVPFPDITD

-450 FVPPQEMPESIP
+450 FVPPEHIPESTVTS
-462 DLVQAQ
+462 VQTQ
-468 GSQEPSP
+468 ELPEPSP
-475 EILQPEA
+475 EIALPETSVPPLAPEA
-482 STSSLAPSPNAEAAP
+482 EAEATPPLSPDDRVSHQVPDEAVLSVEPSAPDAVGAPSAETAS
-497 PVHPDELTPQK
+497 L
-508 VSDEPVLTIE
+508 
-518 TDTPEA
+518 
-524 VSTQPADTTPISAAE
+524 SAAE
-539 SSPVASPQTET
+539 TSAVANSPTDNPDLQNAPLAEAVNAQTP
-550 ADLDNAMPADTVN
+550 PAD
-563 MQTSPASTSPAP
+563 SPPPVDAA
-575 DTTAEAQQVDAS
+575 AEAQLVDAS

-594 LLKSASSQEEQP
+594 PLKKASSPEEP
-606 QPAMAE
+606 LQPAAAE
-612 AEATPAQENG
+612 TDTAPAQENG
-622 FSFTFGRLPGDV
+622 FSFTFGRLPGDT

-659 KTWVYALDGEDAFR
+659 RTWVYALDGEDAFR

-700 MANQRGA
+700 KANQRGA
-707 VEVTGNPEFIQR
+707 VEVTGSPEFIQR

-725 DHNIKVHLKNPQQ
+725 DHNIEVHLKNPQQ
-738 REQFEAL
+738 REQFEAM
-745 LQARAAEATAKNG
+745 LQARAAETMAKNG
-758 INISTHG
+758 INISSLG
-765 QEAAPSPA
+765 QESAPSPA
-773 APPATAPGTDTSPA
+773 VDTPPA
-787 APGNGHTTK
+787 APG
-796 AMLKAAETAAPEM
+796 AAPTVPGNDTASQVPSKAVGPATPEM
-809 NVFEKETLR
+809 TVFEKETLR

-859 ELEKALEDSGQKQ
+859 ELEKALEDSGLKQ

-889 VPMTDKDG
+889 VPLTDKDG

-942 FWQLQQQIVKTAAL
+942 FWQLQQQIVKAAAL

-1030 GELHHVLARICT
+1030 GELHHVLARVCT
-1042 GANGNTWIAVNTVS
+1042 GANGKTWIAVNTVS

-1069 VNAVKNGE
+1069 VNAVKNVE

-1121 PKAPEPELAPRAQVK
+1121 PKAPEPEQAPRAQVK

>member
-11 PDSKKDALRAAGR
+11 PESKKDALRAAGR
-24 LDDGNYA
+24 LASGDYA

-49 EKVKPW
+49 EKVKAW
-55 LPENTVSQQNQTITD
+55 LPENTALNLNQTTTD
-70 NLMPAEEFAQVLKD
+70 NLTPAEEFAQVLQD
-84 AGFVFPAGDL
+84 AGFILPANGL
-94 PEMDGKKHR
+94 PEMDGKRHR
-103 VCVDGQKNITQRKN
+103 VATE
-117 KNGDYPGGSGVYQG
+117 GDKPGATSGVYQG
-131 FMDGRPAGWYENHRS
+131 FLDGRPAGWYQDHRA

-166 MKQRA
+166 IKQRA
-171 LAAQKRWD
+171 LTAQKRWD
-179 REIQSQLEFAQMGKT
+179 REVESQLEFSKMGKT
-194 LSRQWSKMPP
+194 LARQWSKMPP
-204 APETHTYLARKGV
+204 APETHAYLARKGV
-217 PAVDGVRLDKY
+217 PAAEGVRLDKY
-228 DNLVIPLRNS
+228 YNLVIPLRNS

-315 KERFPDS
+315 KERFPDNH
-322 QHIILGEDD
+322 HIILGEDD
-331 FTNTNNRGERDN
+331 FTKTNTRGEQDN
-343 KGAKKAQEAAAAIDG
+343 KGAKKAQEAAAAING
-358 IYIIPT
+358 IYIIPS
-364 FTESERAQAFAK
+364 FTESERAQAFAG
-376 TASFSD
+376 TAAFSD
-382 FNDIHVAS
+382 FNDVHVAN
-390 GLNAVRD
+390 GLDAVRE
-397 QLAPIFD
+397 QLAPVLD
-404 KLIPDW
+404 ELIPDW
-410 RQPFT
+410 RQTLT
-415 ETHSMPDNN
+415 ETHSMPDND
-424 ILQDEPTAPFPDISD
+424 IRQDEPAVPFADITD
-439 YPDFGDDFQEA
+439 YPDFGAEFQEA
-450 FVPPQEMPESIP
+450 FPQFDDFLNNTP
-462 DLVQAQ
+462 D
-468 GSQEPSP
+468 P
-475 EILQPEA
+475 A
-482 STSSLAPSPNAEAAP
+482 STLTGSEEMAEHA
-497 PVHPDELTPQK
+497 PDEQATLQI
-508 VSDEPVLTIE
+508 SDEPVLSPELAIPDATPGE
-518 TDTPEA
+518 TPPVTAPDVPPVINDATDNPE
-524 VSTQPADTTPISAAE
+524 QQSA
-539 SSPVASPQTET
+539 PQ
-550 ADLDNAMPADTVN
+550 ADTVN
-563 MQTSPASTSPAP
+563 AEVPPEASPLVP
-575 DTTAEAQQVDAS
+575 DAMAEELVADAS
-587 IPPVTEP
+587 IPQVTEP
-594 LLKSASSQEEQP
+594 PLKTASSQEEQP
-606 QPAMAE
+606 QQPAAE
-612 AEATPAQENG
+612 NDATPVAENG
-622 FSFTFGRLPGDV
+622 FAFTFGRLPGDV

-659 KTWVYALDGEDAFR
+659 RTWVYALDGEDAFR

-700 MANQRGA
+700 KANQRGA
-707 VEVTGNPEFIQR
+707 VEVTGSPEFIER

-725 DHNIKVHLKNPQQ
+725 DQNIDVHLKNPQQ

-758 INISTHG
+758 LTISTPG
-765 QEAAPSPA
+765 QEATPSPA
-773 APPATAPGTDTSPA
+773 ANASPA
-787 APGNGHTTK
+787 AQDAPLPASGND
-796 AMLKAAETAAPEM
+796 AAIQAPPKVPQPAAPEM
-809 NVFEKETLR
+809 SVFEKETLR

-838 NTESFYVQLRTKAGN
+838 NTESFYVQLRTKTGN

-859 ELEKALEDSGQKQ
+859 ELEQALKDSGQTH
-872 GDIVK
+872 GDMVK
-877 LQYLGKKPVMVN
+877 LQYLGKKPVTVN

-897 VVTGYEQQEKHR
+897 VVTGYERQEKHR
-909 NHWSLTPAQDNRL
+909 NHWSMTPAQDNRL
-922 LVADRHHVAP
+922 LVADRHNVAP

-942 FWQLQQQIVKTAAL
+942 FWQLQQQVVQAAAL
-956 SLPLP
+956 SLSVP
-961 DPTGHSLLYTGP
+961 DPRGHGLLYTGP

-1030 GELHHVLARICT
+1030 GELRHVLARVCT
-1042 GANGNTWIAVNTVS
+1042 GANGNTWLAVNTVA

-1069 VNAVKNGE
+1069 VNVMKNGE
-1077 AQRDTFAFQLKGKDA
+1077 AQRDTFAFQLNGKDA

-1121 PKAPEPELAPRAQVK
+1121 PKAPAPEPEQAPRAQAK

>member
-55 LPENTVSQQNQTITD
+55 LPENVVSQLNQTTTD
-70 NLMPAEEFAQVLKD
+70 NLTPAEEFAQVLKD
-84 AGFVFPAGDL
+84 AGFILPKNSL
-94 PEMDGKKHR
+94 PEMDGKRHR
-103 VCVDGQKNITQRKN
+103 VATDGDKAGAT
-117 KNGDYPGGSGVYQG
+117 SGVYQG
-131 FMDGRPAGWYENHRS
+131 FLDGRPAGWYQDHRA

-179 REIQSQLEFAQMGKT
+179 REIQSQLEFAQMGKN

-204 APETHTYLARKGV
+204 ATETHAYLARKGV
-217 PAVDGVRLDKY
+217 PAADGVRLDKY

-295 GMPVVMTVDAGNL
+295 GIPVVMTVDAGNL

-315 KERFPDS
+315 KERYPDNH
-322 QHIILGEDD
+322 HIILGEDD
-331 FTNTNNRGERDN
+331 FTKTNNRGEQDN
-343 KGAKKAQEAAAAIDG
+343 KGAKKAQEAAAAING

-382 FNDIHVAS
+382 FNDIHVAN
-390 GLNAVRD
+390 GLDAVRD

-404 KLIPDW
+404 ELIPDW

-424 ILQDEPTAPFPDISD
+424 ILQNEPTAPFPDISD
-439 YPDFGDDFQEA
+439 YQDFGDDFQKA
-450 FVPPQEMPESIP
+450 FPQF
-462 DLVQAQ
+462 DDFLNN
-468 GSQEPSP
+468 
-475 EILQPEA
+475 
-482 STSSLAPSPNAEAAP
+482 T
-497 PVHPDELTPQK
+497 
-508 VSDEPVLTIE
+508 
-518 TDTPEA
+518 
-524 VSTQPADTTPISAAE
+524 
-539 SSPVASPQTET
+539 
-550 ADLDNAMPADTVN
+550 
-563 MQTSPASTSPAP
+563 PAP
-575 DTTAEAQQVDAS
+575 D
-587 IPPVTEP
+587 PGP
-594 LLKSASSQEEQP
+594 ASSPNEAADNPQPTALPDEEIAQPTPPTETVATNASETTPAPEPTVPSPADGEHPIEVPITSEKVDEFPQNEVAKPPAEPPLNTQP
-606 QPAMAE
+606 QQQ
-612 AEATPAQENG
+612 AEATTSGTADVEQPAAASEPENG
-622 FSFTFGRLPGDV
+622 FAFTFGRLPGDV
-634 SPEGPEVA
+634 SQEGSEAA

-700 MANQRGA
+700 KANQRGA
-707 VEVTGNPEFIQR
+707 VEVTGSPEFIQR

-725 DHNIKVHLKNPQQ
+725 DHNIEVHLKNPQQ

-745 LQARAAEATAKNG
+745 LQARAAEAKAKNG
-758 INISTHG
+758 INISTPG

-773 APPATAPGTDTSPA
+773 APPVTAPGTDTSPAVPA

-796 AMLKAAETAAPEM
+796 AMPKTAETAAPGM
-809 NVFEKETLR
+809 TVFEKETLR

-859 ELEKALEDSGQKQ
+859 ELEKALEDSGLKQ

-889 VPMTDKDG
+889 VPLTDKDG

-932 AELSAYDGNA
+932 AELAAYDGNA
-942 FWQLQQQIVKTAAL
+942 FWQLQQQIVKAAAL

-989 VPALS
+989 VPTLS

-1030 GELHHVLARICT
+1030 GELHHVLARVCT

-1109 HSKLGFDKPWTP
+1109 HSKLGFDKPWVP
-1121 PKAPEPELAPRAQVK
+1121 PKAPEPEQAPRAQVK

>member
-11 PDSKKDALRAAGR
+11 PDNKKDALRAAGR
-24 LDDGNYA
+24 LDNGKYA

-42 AKPDADL
+42 AVADADL
-49 EKVKPW
+49 EKVKAW
-55 LPENTVSQQNQTITD
+55 RPENTVTDVGQTITD
-70 NLMPAEEFAQVLKD
+70 NLTPAEEFAQVLQD
-84 AGFVFPAGDL
+84 AGFILPGNGL
-94 PEMDGKKHR
+94 PEMDGKRHR
-103 VCVDGQKNITQRKN
+103 VAIEGGKPGNVDGA
-117 KNGDYPGGSGVYQG
+117 YQG
-131 FMDGRPAGWYENHRS
+131 FLDGRPAGWYQNHRA

-179 REIQSQLEFAQMGKT
+179 RQMQSQLEFAQMGKT
-194 LSRQWSKMPP
+194 LTRQWSKMPP
-204 APETHTYLARKGV
+204 APDSHAYLARKGV
-217 PAVDGVRLDKY
+217 PAANGVRLDKY
-228 DNLVIPLRNS
+228 DNLVIPLRNG

-315 KERFPDS
+315 KARYPDS
-322 QHIILGEDD
+322 HHIILGEDD
-331 FTNTNNRGERDN
+331 FTKTNTRGEQDN
-343 KGAKKAQEAAAAIDG
+343 KGAKKAQEAASAINSV
-358 IYIIPT
+358 YIIPS
-364 FTESERAQAFAK
+364 FTESERAQAFAG
-376 TASFSD
+376 TAAFSD
-382 FNDIHVAS
+382 FNDIHVTR
-390 GLNAVRD
+390 GLDAVRE
-397 QLAPIFD
+397 QLAPVFD
-404 KLIPDW
+404 ELIPDW
-410 RQPFT
+410 RQSFT
-415 ETHSMPDNN
+415 ETHSMPDND
-424 ILQDEPTAPFPDISD
+424 IRQDEPAVPFPDISD
-439 YPDFGDDFQEA
+439 YPDFGAEFQEA
-450 FVPPQEMPESIP
+450 FPQFNDFLNNTPAPEP
-462 DLVQAQ
+462 
-468 GSQEPSP
+468 GP
-475 EILQPEA
+475 
-482 STSSLAPSPNAEAAP
+482 APSPNEAEEIP
-497 PVHPDELTPQK
+497 
-508 VSDEPVLTIE
+508 
-518 TDTPEA
+518 
-524 VSTQPADTTPISAAE
+524 PADTSSLTATDSSHVASDDLQNVPQADVASAEASPSVSPPAPDSAAE
-539 SSPVASPQTET
+539 AQRADAGIPLATEV
-550 ADLDNAMPADTVN
+550 P
-563 MQTSPASTSPAP
+563 SEPAP
-575 DTTAEAQQVDAS
+575 SKD
-587 IPPVTEP
+587 
-594 LLKSASSQEEQP
+594 EQP
-606 QPAMAE
+606 QPAA
-612 AEATPAQENG
+612 ADVDPALAQENG

-659 KTWVYALDGEDAFR
+659 RTWVYALDGEDAFR

-682 SPQASENDRM
+682 TPQASENDRM

-700 MANQRGA
+700 KSNQRGA
-707 VEVTGNPEFIQR
+707 VEVTGSPEFIQR

-725 DHNIKVHLKNPQQ
+725 DHNIEVHLKNPQQ

-745 LQARAAEATAKNG
+745 LQARAAEATAKDG
-758 INISTHG
+758 INISTPG

-773 APPATAPGTDTSPA
+773 ADTPPA
-787 APGNGHTTK
+787 APGAAPAAPENGTASQATP
-796 AMLKAAETAAPEM
+796 KAAEPAAPEM
-809 NVFEKETLR
+809 TVFEKETLR
-818 TGLTGKLLESGRAP
+818 TGLTGKLLESGLAP

-859 ELEKALEDSGQKQ
+859 ELEQALKDSGQQQ

-877 LQYLGKKPVMVN
+877 LQYLGKHPVTVS
-889 VPMTDKDG
+889 VPLTDKDG
-897 VVTGYEQQEKHR
+897 VVTGYERQEKHR

-932 AELSAYDGNA
+932 AALSAYDGNA
-942 FWQLQQQIVKTAAL
+942 FWQLQQQVVKAAAL
-956 SLPLP
+956 SLSLASPN
-961 DPTGHSLLYTGP
+961 GHGLLYTGP

-989 VPALS
+989 IPAIS
-994 KAAGSVVMHAAGAEG
+994 KAAGSVVMHAAGADG
-1009 ELLAHLVKG
+1009 ELLAHLVKA

-1030 GELHHVLARICT
+1030 GELRHVLARICT
-1042 GANGNTWIAVNTVS
+1042 GANGNTWLAVNTVS
-1056 DSGALALIGHGSA
+1056 DSGTLALIGHGSA
-1069 VNAVKNGE
+1069 VNVVKNGE
-1077 AQRDTFAFQLKGKDA
+1077 ALRDTFAFQLKGNDA

-1102 EKIPPAL
+1102 EKLPPAL
-1109 HSKLGFDKPWTP
+1109 HSKLGFDKPWAP
-1121 PKAPEPELAPRAQVK
+1121 PKAPEPEQAPRAQVK

>member
-24 LDDGNYA
+24 LTDGNYA

-55 LPENTVSQQNQTITD
+55 LPENTVSQLNQTTTD
-70 NLMPAEEFAQVLKD
+70 NLTPAEEFAQVLKD
-84 AGFVFPAGDL
+84 AGFILPKNSL
-94 PEMDGKKHR
+94 PEMDGKRHR
-103 VCVDGQKNITQRKN
+103 VATDGDKAGAT
-117 KNGDYPGGSGVYQG
+117 SGVYQG
-131 FMDGRPAGWYENHRS
+131 FLDGRPAGWYQDHRA

-179 REIQSQLEFAQMGKT
+179 REIQSQLEFSQMGKT

-204 APETHTYLARKGV
+204 ATEAHAYLARKGV
-217 PAVDGVRLDKY
+217 PAADGVRLDKY

-315 KERFPDS
+315 KELYPDNH
-322 QHIILGEDD
+322 HIILGEDD
-331 FTNTNNRGERDN
+331 FTKTNSRGEQDN
-343 KGAKKAQEAAAAIDG
+343 KGAKKAQEAAAAING
-358 IYIIPT
+358 IYIIPS
-364 FTESERAQAFAK
+364 FSERERAQAFAG

-382 FNDIHVAS
+382 FNDIHVAN
-390 GLNAVRD
+390 GLNAVRE

-404 KLIPDW
+404 ELIPDW
-410 RQPFT
+410 RQSFT
-415 ETHSMPDNN
+415 ETHSMPDND
-424 ILQDEPTAPFPDISD
+424 IRQEEPAVPFPDITD
-439 YPDFGDDFQEA
+439 YPDFGAEFQEA
-450 FVPPQEMPESIP
+450 FPQF
-462 DLVQAQ
+462 DDFLNN
-468 GSQEPSP
+468 
-475 EILQPEA
+475 
-482 STSSLAPSPNAEAAP
+482 T
-497 PVHPDELTPQK
+497 
-508 VSDEPVLTIE
+508 
-518 TDTPEA
+518 
-524 VSTQPADTTPISAAE
+524 
-539 SSPVASPQTET
+539 
-550 ADLDNAMPADTVN
+550 
-563 MQTSPASTSPAP
+563 PAP
-575 DTTAEAQQVDAS
+575 DTGPEPSPNEAADNLQPTVLPDVEIAQPSPPTETVAINVPEMVPAQATEPTVQDAVGASPAETASLSAAETPVVTNAATDNPDLQNVPLAEAVSPQTPPADSPPPVDAAAEAQLADAS

-594 LLKSASSQEEQP
+594 PLKKTSSPKEPQ
-606 QPAMAE
+606 QPAA
-612 AEATPAQENG
+612 ADTDTAPAQENG
-622 FSFTFGRLPGDV
+622 FSFTFGRLPGDT

-659 KTWVYALDGEDAFR
+659 RTWVYALDGEDAFR

-700 MANQRGA
+700 KANQRGA
-707 VEVTGNPEFIQR
+707 VEVTGSPEFIQR

-725 DHNIKVHLKNPQQ
+725 DHNIEVHLKNPQQ

-758 INISTHG
+758 INISTPG
-765 QEAAPSPA
+765 QESAPSPVVDTPTA
-773 APPATAPGTDTSPA
+773 APGAAPA
-787 APGNGHTTK
+787 APGNN
-796 AMLKAAETAAPEM
+796 TASQAPSKTAGPATPEM
-809 NVFEKETLR
+809 TVFEKETLR

-838 NTESFYVQLRTKAGN
+838 NTDSFYVQLRTKAGN

-859 ELEKALEDSGQKQ
+859 ELEQALKDSGQKQ
-872 GDIVK
+872 GDMVK
-877 LQYLGKKPVMVN
+877 LQYLGKKPVTVN
-889 VPMTDKDG
+889 VPLTNAEG
-897 VVTGYEQQEKHR
+897 VVTGYERQEKHR

-942 FWQLQQQIVKTAAL
+942 FWQLQHQIVKAAAL
-956 SLPLP
+956 SLSLP
-961 DPTGHSLLYTGP
+961 DPAGHGLLYTGP

-994 KAAGSVVMHAAGAEG
+994 KAAGSVVMQAAGAEG

-1018 HGDYLQGVMRHE
+1018 HGDYLQGVMRYE
-1030 GELHHVLARICT
+1030 GELRHVLARVCT
-1042 GANGNTWIAVNTVS
+1042 GANGNTWLAVNTVS
-1056 DSGALALIGHGSA
+1056 DTGSLTLIGHGSA

-1077 AQRDTFAFQLKGKDA
+1077 APRDTFAFQLKGKDA
-1092 PKFAVPLVSP
+1092 PKFAVPLISP

-1109 HSKLGFDKPWTP
+1109 HIKLGFDKPWTP
-1121 PKAPEPELAPRAQVK
+1121 PKAPEPEQAPRAQVK

>member
-24 LDDGNYA
+24 LASGDYA

-42 AKPDADL
+42 AKSDADL
-49 EKVKPW
+49 EKVKAW
-55 LPENTVSQQNQTITD
+55 LPENTALNLNQTTTD
-70 NLMPAEEFAQVLKD
+70 NLTPAEEFAQVLQD
-84 AGFVFPAGDL
+84 AGFILPANGL
-94 PEMDGKKHR
+94 PEMDGKRHR
-103 VCVDGQKNITQRKN
+103 VATE
-117 KNGDYPGGSGVYQG
+117 GDKTGATSGVYQG
-131 FMDGRPAGWYENHRS
+131 FLDGRPAGWYQDHRA

-166 MKQRA
+166 IKQRA
-171 LAAQKRWD
+171 LTAQKRWD
-179 REIQSQLEFAQMGKT
+179 REIASQLEFSKMGKT
-194 LSRQWSKMPP
+194 LTRQWSKMPP
-204 APETHTYLARKGV
+204 APDTHAYLVRKGV
-217 PAVDGVRLDKY
+217 PAAEGVRLDKY

-238 DGELR
+238 AGELR

-253 KNLKKG
+253 KNLKKN

-315 KERFPDS
+315 KERFPDNH
-322 QHIILGEDD
+322 HIILGEDD
-331 FTNTNNRGERDN
+331 FTKTNTRGEQDN
-343 KGAKKAQEAAAAIDG
+343 KGAKKAQEAAAAING
-358 IYIIPT
+358 IYIIPS
-364 FTESERAQAFAK
+364 FTESERAQAFAG
-376 TASFSD
+376 TAAFSD
-382 FNDIHVAS
+382 FNDVHVAN
-390 GLNAVRD
+390 GLDAVRE
-397 QLAPIFD
+397 QLAPVFD
-404 KLIPDW
+404 ELIPDW
-410 RQPFT
+410 RQTLT
-415 ETHSMPDNN
+415 ETHSMPDND
-424 ILQDEPTAPFPDISD
+424 IRQDEPAVPFADITD
-439 YPDFGDDFQEA
+439 YPDFGAEFQEA
-450 FVPPQEMPESIP
+450 FPQFDDFLNNTP
-462 DLVQAQ
+462 D
-468 GSQEPSP
+468 P
-475 EILQPEA
+475 A
-482 STSSLAPSPNAEAAP
+482 STLTGSEEMAA
-497 PVHPDELTPQK
+497 HAPDEQATLQI
-508 VSDEPVLTIE
+508 SDEPLLSPEPAIPDATPGE
-518 TDTPEA
+518 TPPVTAPDVPPVINDATDNPE
-524 VSTQPADTTPISAAE
+524 QQSA
-539 SSPVASPQTET
+539 PQ
-550 ADLDNAMPADTVN
+550 ADTVN
-563 MQTSPASTSPAP
+563 AEVPPEASPLVPEAM
-575 DTTAEAQQVDAS
+575 AEELVADAS

-594 LLKSASSQEEQP
+594 PLKTASSQEEQP
-606 QPAMAE
+606 QQPAAE
-612 AEATPAQENG
+612 NDATPVAENG
-622 FSFTFGRLPGDV
+622 FAFTFGRLPGDV

-659 KTWVYALDGEDAFR
+659 RTWVYALDGEDAFR

-700 MANQRGA
+700 KANQRGA
-707 VEVTGNPEFIQR
+707 VEVTGSPEFIER

-725 DHNIKVHLKNPQQ
+725 DHNIDVHLKNPQQ

-758 INISTHG
+758 LTISTPG

-773 APPATAPGTDTSPA
+773 ANASHASPA
-787 APGNGHTTK
+787 AQDAPLPASGND
-796 AMLKAAETAAPEM
+796 AATQAPPKVPQPAAPEM
-809 NVFEKETLR
+809 SVFEKETLR

-838 NTESFYVQLRTKAGN
+838 NTESFYVQLRTKTGN

-859 ELEKALEDSGQKQ
+859 ELEQALKDSGQTH
-872 GDIVK
+872 GDMVK
-877 LQYLGKKPVMVN
+877 LQYLGKKPVTVN
-889 VPMTDKDG
+889 VPVTDKDG
-897 VVTGYEQQEKHR
+897 VVTGYERQEKHR
-909 NHWSLTPAQDNRL
+909 NHWSMTPAQDNRL
-922 LVADRHHVAP
+922 LVADRHNVAP

-942 FWQLQQQIVKTAAL
+942 FWQLQQLVVQAAAL
-956 SLPLP
+956 SLSVP
-961 DPTGHSLLYTGP
+961 DPRGHGLLYTGP

-1030 GELHHVLARICT
+1030 GELRHVLARVCT
-1042 GANGNTWIAVNTVS
+1042 GANGNTWLAVNTVA

-1069 VNAVKNGE
+1069 VNVMKNGE
-1077 AQRDTFAFQLKGKDA
+1077 AQRDTFAFQLNGKDA

-1109 HSKLGFDKPWTP
+1109 HSKLGFDNPWTP
-1121 PKAPEPELAPRAQVK
+1121 PKAPAPEPEQAPRAQAK

>member
-49 EKVKPW
+49 EKVKTW
-55 LPENTVSQQNQTITD
+55 LPENTLSQQNQTTTD
-70 NLMPAEEFAQVLKD
+70 NLTPAEEFAQVLKD

-131 FMDGRPAGWYENHRS
+131 FMDGRPAGWYENHRA

-157 SHTYDPAEA
+157 SYTYDPAEA
-166 MKQRA
+166 IKQRA

-179 REIQSQLEFAQMGKT
+179 RDIQSQLEFAQMGKN

-204 APETHTYLARKGV
+204 APETHAYLARKAV
-217 PAVDGVRLDKY
+217 PAADGVRLDKY
-228 DNLVIPLRNS
+228 DNLVIPLRNI

-283 GYATAASLHLAT
+283 GYATAASLYLAT

-315 KERFPDS
+315 KERYPDNH
-322 QHIILGEDD
+322 HIILGEDD
-331 FTNTNNRGERDN
+331 FTNTNNRGEQDN
-343 KGAKKAQEAAAAIDG
+343 KGAKKAQEAAAAING

-382 FNDIHVAS
+382 FNDIHVAN
-390 GLNAVRD
+390 GLDAVRD

-404 KLIPDW
+404 ELIPDW
-410 RQPFT
+410 RQSFT

-424 ILQDEPTAPFPDISD
+424 ILQDEPTVPFPEISD
-439 YPDFGDDFQEA
+439 HPDFGDDFQEA
-450 FVPPQEMPESIP
+450 VVPPQEIPESIP
-462 DLVQAQ
+462 DLVPAQ

-475 EILQPEA
+475 ETQQPEA
-482 STSSLAPSPNAEAAP
+482 STSPLTPAPDAEAAP
-497 PVHPDELTPQK
+497 PLHSDELPPQQ
-508 VSDEPVLTIE
+508 VSDGPALTIE
-518 TDTPEA
+518 TATPEA
-524 VSTQPADTTPISAAE
+524 VGTQPADTTSISASE
-539 SSPVASPQTET
+539 SSPVASALTES
-550 ADLDNAMPADTVN
+550 ADLQYAPQADAVN
-563 MQTSPASTSPAP
+563 MQTSSAATSPAS
-575 DTTAEAQQVDAS
+575 DTTAEAQQADVS

-594 LLKSASSQEEQP
+594 LLKSSSSQEEQP
-606 QPAMAE
+606 QPATAE
-612 AEATPAQENG
+612 ADATPTQENG
-622 FSFTFGRLPGDV
+622 FAFTFGRLPGDV
-634 SPEGPEVA
+634 SQEGPEVA

-659 KTWVYALDGEDAFR
+659 RTWVYALDGEDAFR

-692 ILAALLSA
+692 VLAALLSA

-707 VEVTGNPEFIQR
+707 VEVTGSPEFIQR

-725 DHNIKVHLKNPQQ
+725 DHNIEVHLKNPQQ

-745 LQARAAEATAKNG
+745 LQARAAEATEKNG
-758 INISTHG
+758 INISTPG
-765 QEAAPSPA
+765 QKEAPSPIA
-773 APPATAPGTDTSPA
+773 DAPPSTPSTASSAPRQVPPKTAEPA
-787 APGNGHTTK
+787 V
-796 AMLKAAETAAPEM
+796 PEM
-809 NVFEKETLR
+809 TVFEKETLR

-832 YQFDKA
+832 YQFDKT

-889 VPMTDKDG
+889 VPLTDKDG

-942 FWQLQQQIVKTAAL
+942 FWQLQQQIVKAAAL

-961 DPTGHSLLYTGP
+961 DPTGHSLLYTDP

-989 VPALS
+989 VPTLS

-1030 GELHHVLARICT
+1030 GELHHVLARVCT

-1121 PKAPEPELAPRAQVK
+1121 PKAPEPEQAPRAQVK

>member
-24 LDDGNYA
+24 LASGDYA

-49 EKVKPW
+49 EKVKAW
-55 LPENTVSQQNQTITD
+55 LPENTALNLNQTTTD
-70 NLMPAEEFAQVLKD
+70 NLTPAEEFAQVLQD
-84 AGFVFPAGDL
+84 AGFILPANGL
-94 PEMDGKKHR
+94 PEMDGKRHR
-103 VCVDGQKNITQRKN
+103 VATE
-117 KNGDYPGGSGVYQG
+117 GDKTGATSGVYQG
-131 FMDGRPAGWYENHRS
+131 FLDGRPAGWYQDHRA

-166 MKQRA
+166 IKQRA
-171 LAAQKRWD
+171 LTAQKRWD
-179 REIQSQLEFAQMGKT
+179 REVASQLEFSKMGKT
-194 LSRQWSKMPP
+194 LTRQWSKMPP
-204 APETHTYLARKGV
+204 APDTHAYLARKGV
-217 PAVDGVRLDKY
+217 PAADGVRLDKY

-315 KERFPDS
+315 KERFPDNH
-322 QHIILGEDD
+322 HIILGEDD
-331 FTNTNNRGERDN
+331 FTKTNTRGEQDN
-343 KGAKKAQEAAAAIDG
+343 KGAKKAQEAAAAING
-358 IYIIPT
+358 IYIIPS
-364 FTESERAQAFAK
+364 FTESERAQAFAG
-376 TASFSD
+376 TAAFSD
-382 FNDIHVAS
+382 FNDVHVAN
-390 GLNAVRD
+390 GLDAVRE
-397 QLAPIFD
+397 QLAPVFD
-404 KLIPDW
+404 ELIPDW
-410 RQPFT
+410 RQTLT
-415 ETHSMPDNN
+415 ETHSMPDND
-424 ILQDEPTAPFPDISD
+424 IRQDEPAVPFADITD
-439 YPDFGDDFQEA
+439 YPDFGAEFQEA
-450 FVPPQEMPESIP
+450 FPQFDDFLNNTP
-462 DLVQAQ
+462 D
-468 GSQEPSP
+468 P
-475 EILQPEA
+475 A
-482 STSSLAPSPNAEAAP
+482 STLTGSEEMAA
-497 PVHPDELTPQK
+497 HAPDEQATLQI
-508 VSDEPVLTIE
+508 SDEPVLSPEPAIPDATPGE
-518 TDTPEA
+518 TPPVTAVDVPPVINDATDIPE
-524 VSTQPADTTPISAAE
+524 QQSA
-539 SSPVASPQTET
+539 PQ
-550 ADLDNAMPADTVN
+550 ADTVN
-563 MQTSPASTSPAP
+563 AEVPQEASPLVP
-575 DTTAEAQQVDAS
+575 DAMAEELVADAS

-594 LLKSASSQEEQP
+594 PLKTASSQEEQP
-606 QPAMAE
+606 QQPAAE
-612 AEATPAQENG
+612 NDATPVAENG
-622 FSFTFGRLPGDV
+622 FAFTFGRLPGDV

-654 SRQED
+654 SRQEER
-659 KTWVYALDGEDAFR
+659 TWVYALDGEDAFR

-700 MANQRGA
+700 KANQRGA
-707 VEVTGNPEFIQR
+707 VEVTGSPEFIER

-725 DHNIKVHLKNPQQ
+725 DHNIDVHLKNPQQ

-758 INISTHG
+758 LTISTPG
-765 QEAAPSPA
+765 QEATPSPA
-773 APPATAPGTDTSPA
+773 ANASPA
-787 APGNGHTTK
+787 AQDVPLPASGNDAATQAPPK
-796 AMLKAAETAAPEM
+796 APQPAAPEM
-809 NVFEKETLR
+809 SIFEKETLR

-838 NTESFYVQLRTKAGN
+838 NTESFYVQLRTKTGN

-859 ELEKALEDSGQKQ
+859 ELEQALKDSGQTH
-872 GDIVK
+872 GDMVK
-877 LQYLGKKPVMVN
+877 LQYLGKKPVTVN
-889 VPMTDKDG
+889 VPVTDKDG
-897 VVTGYEQQEKHR
+897 VVTGYERQEKHR
-909 NHWSLTPAQDNRL
+909 NHWSMTPAQDNRL
-922 LVADRHHVAP
+922 LVADRHNVAP

-942 FWQLQQQIVKTAAL
+942 FWQLQQQVVQAAAL
-956 SLPLP
+956 SLSVP
-961 DPTGHSLLYTGP
+961 DPRGHGLLYTGP

-1030 GELHHVLARICT
+1030 GELRHVLARVCT
-1042 GANGNTWIAVNTVS
+1042 GANGNTWLAVNTVA

-1069 VNAVKNGE
+1069 VNVMKNGE
-1077 AQRDTFAFQLKGKDA
+1077 AQRDTFAFQLNGKDA

-1121 PKAPEPELAPRAQVK
+1121 PKAPAPEPEQAPRAQAK

>member
-55 LPENTVSQQNQTITD
+55 LPENTVSQLNQATTD
-70 NLMPAEEFAQVLKD
+70 NLTPAEEFAQVLRD
-84 AGFVFPAGDL
+84 AGFILPKNSL
-94 PEMDGKKHR
+94 PEMDGKRHR
-103 VCVDGQKNITQRKN
+103 VATDGDKAGAT
-117 KNGDYPGGSGVYQG
+117 SGVYQG
-131 FMDGRPAGWYENHRS
+131 FLDGRPAGWYQDHRA

-179 REIQSQLEFAQMGKT
+179 REIQSQLEFSQMGKT

-204 APETHTYLARKGV
+204 ATETHAYLARKGV
-217 PAVDGVRLDKY
+217 PAADGVRLDKY

-270 GELSPQRPVLYAE
+270 GELSPQHPVLYAE

-315 KERFPDS
+315 KGRYPDNH
-322 QHIILGEDD
+322 HIILGEDD
-331 FTNTNNRGERDN
+331 FTKTNNRGEQDN
-343 KGAKKAQEAAAAIDG
+343 KGAKKAQEAAAAING
-358 IYIIPT
+358 IYIIPS
-364 FTESERAQAFAK
+364 FSESERAQAFAG

-382 FNDIHVAS
+382 FNDIHVAN
-390 GLNAVRD
+390 GLNAVRE

-404 KLIPDW
+404 ELIPDW
-410 RQPFT
+410 RQSFT
-415 ETHSMPDNN
+415 ETHSMPDND
-424 ILQDEPTAPFPDISD
+424 IRQDDPAVPFPDITD

-450 FVPPQEMPESIP
+450 FVPPEHIPESTVTS
-462 DLVQAQ
+462 VQTQ
-468 GSQEPSP
+468 ELPEPSP
-475 EILQPEA
+475 EIALPETSVPPLAPEA
-482 STSSLAPSPNAEAAP
+482 EAEATPPLPPDDRVSHQVPDEAVLNEEPSAPDAVGAPSAETA
-497 PVHPDELTPQK
+497 
-508 VSDEPVLTIE
+508 S
-518 TDTPEA
+518 
-524 VSTQPADTTPISAAE
+524 SSAAE
-539 SSPVASPQTET
+539 TSAVANAPTDNPDLQNAPLAEAVNAQTPLADSPLPEDA
-550 ADLDNAMPADTVN
+550 A
-563 MQTSPASTSPAP
+563 
-575 DTTAEAQQVDAS
+575 AEAQLVDAS

-594 LLKSASSQEEQP
+594 PLKKASSPEEP
-606 QPAMAE
+606 LQPAAAE
-612 AEATPAQENG
+612 TDTAPAQENG
-622 FSFTFGRLPGDV
+622 FSFTFGRLPGDT

-659 KTWVYALDGEDAFR
+659 RTWVYALDGEDAFR

-700 MANQRGA
+700 KANQRGA
-707 VEVTGNPEFIQR
+707 VEVTGSPEFIQR

-725 DHNIKVHLKNPQQ
+725 DHNIEVHLKNPQQ
-738 REQFEAL
+738 REQFEAM
-745 LQARAAEATAKNG
+745 LQARAAETMAKNG
-758 INISTHG
+758 INISSLG
-765 QEAAPSPA
+765 QESAPSPA
-773 APPATAPGTDTSPA
+773 VDTPPA
-787 APGNGHTTK
+787 APG
-796 AMLKAAETAAPEM
+796 AAPTVPGNDTASQVPSKAVGPATPEM
-809 NVFEKETLR
+809 TVFEKETLR

-859 ELEKALEDSGQKQ
+859 ELEKALEDSGLKQ

-889 VPMTDKDG
+889 VPLTDKDG

-942 FWQLQQQIVKTAAL
+942 FWQLQQQIVKAAAL

-1030 GELHHVLARICT
+1030 GELHHVLARVCT
-1042 GANGNTWIAVNTVS
+1042 GANGKTWIAVNTVS

-1121 PKAPEPELAPRAQVK
+1121 PKAPEPEQAPRAQVK

>member
-11 PDSKKDALRAAGR
+11 PDNKKDALRAAGR
-24 LDDGNYA
+24 LADGNYA

-55 LPENTVSQQNQTITD
+55 LPENTVSQLNQTTTD
-70 NLMPAEEFAQVLKD
+70 NLTPAEEFAQVLKD
-84 AGFVFPAGDL
+84 AGFILPKNSL
-94 PEMDGKKHR
+94 PEMDGKRHR
-103 VCVDGQKNITQRKN
+103 VATDGDKAGAT
-117 KNGDYPGGSGVYQG
+117 SGVYQG
-131 FMDGRPAGWYENHRS
+131 FLDGRPAGWYQDHRA

-179 REIQSQLEFAQMGKT
+179 REIQSQLEFSQMGKT

-204 APETHTYLARKGV
+204 ATETHAYLARKGV
-217 PAVDGVRLDKY
+217 PAAEGVRLDKY

-315 KERFPDS
+315 KDRYPDNH
-322 QHIILGEDD
+322 HIILGEDD
-331 FTNTNNRGERDN
+331 FTKTNNRGEQDN
-343 KGAKKAQEAAAAIDG
+343 KGAKKAQEAAAVING
-358 IYIIPT
+358 IYIIPS
-364 FTESERAQAFAK
+364 FSESERAQAFAG

-382 FNDIHVAS
+382 FNDIHVAN
-390 GLNAVRD
+390 GLNAVRE

-404 KLIPDW
+404 ELIPDW
-410 RQPFT
+410 RQSFT
-415 ETHSMPDNN
+415 ETHSMPDND
-424 ILQDEPTAPFPDISD
+424 IRQDDPAVPFPDITD
-439 YPDFGDDFQEA
+439 YPDFGAEFQEA
-450 FVPPQEMPESIP
+450 FSQFDDFLNNTPAPEP
-462 DLVQAQ
+462 AP
-468 GSQEPSP
+468 EPSP
-475 EILQPEA
+475 KEAADNLEPTVLPDVEISQPSPPTETVA
-482 STSSLAPSPNAEAAP
+482 TNVPETVPAQATEPTAQDAVGASLA
-497 PVHPDELTPQK
+497 
-508 VSDEPVLTIE
+508 E
-518 TDTPEA
+518 TA
-524 VSTQPADTTPISAAE
+524 SLSAAE
-539 SSPVASPQTET
+539 TPVVAS
-550 ADLDNAMPADTVN
+550 
-563 MQTSPASTSPAP
+563 ASTDNPDLRNAPLAEAVNVQTPQADSPLPVDAA
-575 DTTAEAQQVDAS
+575 AEAQLADAS

-594 LLKSASSQEEQP
+594 PLKKASSPEEP
-606 QPAMAE
+606 LQPAAAE
-612 AEATPAQENG
+612 TDTTPAQENG
-622 FSFTFGRLPGDV
+622 FSFTFGRLPGDT

-659 KTWVYALDGEDAFR
+659 RTWVYALDGEDAFR

-700 MANQRGA
+700 KANQRGA
-707 VEVTGNPEFIQR
+707 VEVTGSPEFIQR

-725 DHNIKVHLKNPQQ
+725 DHNIEVHLKNPQQ

-758 INISTHG
+758 INISTPG
-765 QEAAPSPA
+765 QESAHSPVV
-773 APPATAPGTDTSPA
+773 DTPPA
-787 APGNGHTTK
+787 APGPAPTAPGNDT
-796 AMLKAAETAAPEM
+796 ASQAPSKAAGPATPEM
-809 NVFEKETLR
+809 TVFEKETLR

-832 YQFDKA
+832 YQFEKA
-838 NTESFYVQLRTKAGN
+838 NTDSFYVQLRTKAGN

-859 ELEKALEDSGQKQ
+859 ELEQALKDSGQKQ
-872 GDIVK
+872 GDMVK
-877 LQYLGKKPVMVN
+877 LQYLGKKPVTVN
-889 VPMTDKDG
+889 VPLTNAEG
-897 VVTGYEQQEKHR
+897 VVTGYERQEKHR

-942 FWQLQQQIVKTAAL
+942 FWQLQHQIVKAAAL
-956 SLPLP
+956 SLSLP
-961 DPTGHSLLYTGP
+961 DPAGHGLLYTGP

-994 KAAGSVVMHAAGAEG
+994 KAAGSVVMQAVGAEG

-1030 GELHHVLARICT
+1030 GELRHVLARVCT
-1042 GANGNTWIAVNTVS
+1042 GANGNTWLAVNTVS
-1056 DSGALALIGHGSA
+1056 DTGALALIGHGSA

-1077 AQRDTFAFQLKGKDA
+1077 ARRDTFAFQLKGKDA
-1092 PKFAVPLVSP
+1092 PKFAVPLISP

-1109 HSKLGFDKPWTP
+1109 HSKLGFDKPGTP
-1121 PKAPEPELAPRAQVK
+1121 PKAPEPEQAPRAQVK